1 MNYLSS
7 KDISIILRNAIANKK
22 PFSMVRLG
30 DGEFSIIKYPKFTK
44 EKLCRARI
52 GRWFDSSKLTRK
64 QIVSIRNQIL
74 KACGSADI
82 LGVPSKREQHR
93 YSKWKGFEKF
103 CNIYNILKEGQRYF
117 HFYHMKNL
125 NFKLILKDT
134 QIVYCIT
141 CRNIDKQIEK
151 NFDLRKAE
159 MFLIPPERFS
169 YSKKANRSVKWKG
182 DLHYPDLYLRILQWM
197 DSFDLHGKVFLIG
210 AGGLGKAYCA
220 WVKERGGIAIDVG
233 ALFDAWAGLYTRP
246 YYKKPNRFKLR

>member
-74 KACGSADI
+74 NACKTADI
-82 LGVPSKREQHR
+82 LGVPNMTEQRIYLKWRQFIKICDFYKLFKKR
-93 YSKWKGFEKF
+93 
-103 CNIYNILKEGQRYF
+103 QRYYY
-117 HFYHMKNL
+117 FYLVKDL
-125 NFKLILKDT
+125 NYKLIFKNIDML
-134 QIVYCIT
+134 YCIT
-141 CRNIDKQIEK
+141 CRNIGKQIEK
-151 NFDLRKAE
+151 NFNIKMVE
-159 MFLIPPERFS
+159 TFLIPPERFA
-169 YSKKANRSVKWKG
+169 YSKSVNSKVKWDG
-182 DLHYPDLYLRILQWM
+182 LPHYPELYLKIQQWL
-197 DSFDLHGKVFLIG
+197 DSFDLHGKIFLVG
-210 AGGLGKAYCA
+210 AGGLGKIYCL
-220 WVKERGGIAIDVG
+220 WIKQRGGIAMDIG

-246 YYKKPNRFKLR
+246 YYKKPIRFKLK